1 MPRYVE
7 AVQGAEIISE
17 KMNIPL
23 ADLVDVFADIPTA
36 DVAPKSEVDWHREAE
51 LNAEHIML
59 LQSQIDTLREINNSL
74 LEAGQE
80 WQKRYENLAR
90 EIFEEIEKYWIKSD
104 TLPDC
109 ARLVDLDKIAELKKK
124 YSEERDESGIDE
136 HSSRT
141 QCQH

>member
-36 DVAPKSEVDWHREAE
+36 DVVPKSEVEALKE
-51 LNAEHIML
+51 KLDATI
-59 LQSQIDTLREINNSL
+59 
-74 LEAGQE
+74 AGQE
-80 WQKRYENLAR
+80 TLQKALVNAKGEVAR
-90 EIFEEIEKYWIKSD
+90 KIFEEIEKYWIDSD

-109 ARLVDLDKIAELKKK
+109 ARLVDLDKIAELKKQ
-124 YSEERDESGIDE
+124 YTEGQND
-136 HSSRT
+136 T
-141 QCQH
+141 